1 MKTVLTLLALLLLF
15 SCAAPVKYVW
25 ECQDKDKAQTER
37 FLKECKYEVSKATA
51 SGPVQ
56 VFGGPS
62 AAGAAMATMM
72 MRQGDLLTQC
82 MDLKGCKYIPETEM
96 NK

>member
-1 MKTVLTLLALLLLF
+1 
-15 SCAAPVKYVW
+15 
-25 ECQDKDKAQTER
+25 
-37 FLKECKYEVSKATA
+37 
-51 SGPVQ
+51 VQ